1 MNFER
6 TKTYKKLKDSIT
18 QNLKD
23 RGLTDT
29 IYLDKRD
36 EYMSFWVHLKEL
48 EADIAE
54 RGVAV
59 EDEKRGMKIENRSV
73 SLSVQ
78 VSKQML
84 AIMKSLG
91 ISDLA
96 KNAKSEDA
104 DEL

>member
-1 MNFER
+1 MHFER
-6 TKTYKKLKDSIT
+6 TKAYKQLKKSIT

-29 IYLDKRD
+29 VY
-36 EYMSFWVHLKEL
+36 V
-48 EADIAE
+48 
-54 RGVAV
+54 
-59 EDEKRGMKIENRSV
+59 ENRSV

-96 KNAKSEDA
+96 KNARSGDD

>member
-1 MNFER
+1 MHFER
-6 TKTYKKLKDSIT
+6 TKAYKQLKKSIT

-29 IYLDKRD
+29 VYLDKRD
-36 EYMSFWVHLKEL
+36 EYMTFWVRLKEL
-48 EADIAE
+48 EADIAD
-54 RGVAV
+54 RGVTV
-59 EDEKRGMKIENRSV
+59 EDEKRGMRVENRSV

-96 KNAKSEDA
+96 KNARSGDD

>member
-6 TKTYKKLKDSIT
+6 TKTYKKLKNSIT
-18 QNLKD
+18 QNLKE
-23 RGLTDT
+23 RGLTDVV
-29 IYLDKRD
+29 YLDKRD
-36 EYMSFWVHLKEL
+36 EYMKFWVHLKEL
-48 EADIAE
+48 GKDIAE
-54 RGVAV
+54 RGIAI
-59 EDEKRGMKIENRSV
+59 EDEKRGIKIENRSV

-96 KNAKSEDA
+96 KNAKAEDK

>member
-1 MNFER
+1 MTFER
-6 TKTYKKLKDSIT
+6 TKAYKQLKESIT
-18 QNLKD
+18 RNLKD
-23 RGLTDT
+23 RGLTDMV
-29 IYLDKRD
+29 YLDKRD
-36 EYMSFWVHLKEL
+36 EYMTFWVRLKEL
-48 EADIAE
+48 EADIAA
-54 RGVAV
+54 RGVTV
-59 EDEKRGMKIENRSV
+59 IDEKRGMRVENRSV

-96 KNAKSEDA
+96 RNARAGDD

>member
-1 MNFER
+1 MNYER
-6 TKTYKKLKDSIT
+6 TKTYKKLKNSIT

-23 RGLTDT
+23 RGLTEMV
-29 IYLDKRD
+29 YLDKRD
-36 EYMSFWVHLKEL
+36 EYMSFWVRLKEL

-54 RGVAV
+54 RGVNV
-59 EDEKRGMKIENRSV
+59 EDEKRGMRIENRSV

-96 KNAKSEDA
+96 KNAKAEED

>member
-1 MNFER
+1 MR
-6 TKTYKKLKDSIT
+6 
-18 QNLKD
+18 
-23 RGLTDT
+23 
-29 IYLDKRD
+29 
-36 EYMSFWVHLKEL
+36 V
-48 EADIAE
+48 
-54 RGVAV
+54 
-59 EDEKRGMKIENRSV
+59 ENRSV

-96 KNAKSEDA
+96 KNARAGED

>member
-6 TKTYKKLKDSIT
+6 TKAFKQLKDSIT
-18 QNLKD
+18 QNLKG

-29 IYLDKRD
+29 VYLDKRD
-36 EYMSFWVHLKEL
+36 EYMTFWVRLKEL
-48 EADIAE
+48 EADIVE
-54 RGVAV
+54 RGVTV

-96 KNAKSEDA
+96 KNAKAEDE